1 MGCVRDAPRVG
12 HGGCALLQTGATTRQ
27 MAVRMPTYTNYAHSD
42 KCVSVT
48 FPRRRASAPARAH
61 ASWRC
66 HLARASRRVLSRTV
80 KTSRHARFSAY
91 IFPALET
98 FRLTFLRMRDIC
110 KIINVQ
116 RKDKA
121 FMV

>member
-1 MGCVRDAPRVG
+1 MADEWLRVVCEWYVR
-12 HGGCALLQTGATTRQ
+12 C
-27 MAVRMPTYTNYAHSD
+27 
-42 KCVSVT
+42 
-48 FPRRRASAPARAH
+48 
-61 ASWRC
+61 
-66 HLARASRRVLSRTV
+66 
-80 KTSRHARFSAY
+80 SAY